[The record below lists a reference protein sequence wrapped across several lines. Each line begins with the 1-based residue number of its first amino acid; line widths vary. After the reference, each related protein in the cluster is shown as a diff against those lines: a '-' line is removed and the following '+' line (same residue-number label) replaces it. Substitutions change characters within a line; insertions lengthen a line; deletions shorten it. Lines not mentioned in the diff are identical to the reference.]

1 MIAMDQVLS
10 LIGVDEE
17 PSDAQNAGRKTR
29 MTLKEFMLSDSQRA
43 QVEQIDW
50 EKDITAQE
58 KWQFVAHY
66 IGKLLL
72 LACYGVLVV
81 GL

>member
-17 PSDAQNAGRKTR
+17 PDAQGAGRKTR

-50 EKDITAQE
+50 EKDITKQE

-66 IGKLLL
+66 FCKGLLL
-72 LACYGVLVV
+72 LCYAVLTA
-81 GL
+81 L